1 MSLFFPVG
9 AKLKDGLP
17 VQLVLEDEQDVE
29 LLRRLY
35 RVIVGEGV
43 LFSEQSECP
52 AAGAES
58 CLGVQSQ
65 KGAGARAV
73 PATLVRGGLG
83 HRLVVE

>member
-1 MSLFFPVG
+1 MSLFFPVS

-17 VQLVLEDEQDVE
+17 VQLVQEDEQDVE
-29 LLRRLY
+29 PLRRLY

-52 AAGAES
+52 AAGAEL
-58 CLGVQSQ
+58 CFGVQYP
-65 KGAGARAV
+65 KGAGARAA

-83 HRLVVE
+83 RRLVVE